1 MSEKRTRRRPG
12 KMESGAGRG
21 SGSFEKPKNLKETF
35 SKLLGYLRPYRL
47 QLGVV
52 IVFAIGSAAFSIVG
66 PKILGRATTNI
77 FEGLVAKI
85 AGLPGGGIDFGYLGN
100 IILILIGLYLLS
112 AFFSFVQGFI
122 VTGVAQKISYNLRR
136 EISQKVNRLPLK
148 YFDTVT
154 HGEVLSR
161 VTNDV
166 DTVSQSLSQST
177 SQIITSGTSFI
188 GVLIMMISISWQM
201 TLAAILM
208 LPISMALVMVVVK
221 RSQKYFVAQQ
231 KNLGYVN
238 GHIEEVY
245 GGHNVMKA
253 FNAEEQVIEEF
264 NKING
269 ELYDSAW
276 KSQFLSGMMMPIMVF
291 IGNLGYVVV
300 SILGG
305 WLAVRK
311 VIEVG
316 DILSFIQY
324 IRNFTQPVLPIK
336 AVVSPGSATKDTP
349 SKTHS
354 SAPGYLK
361 KTSLNSIHPLKSL
374 PNSFGFMGS
383 TITASLSKTSEI
395 LWAETEA
402 LGNIIETMDIIRK
415 DIIIC
420 MVY

>member
-1 MSEKRTRRRPG
+1 MKRGQEEGLG
-12 KMESGAGRG
+12 KWKWSWQRFRILRETQ
-21 SGSFEKPKNLKETF
+21 NLKETF

-324 IRNFTQPVLPIK
+324 IRNFTQPVNQLP
-336 AVVSPGSATKDTP
+336 
-349 SKTHS
+349 
-354 SAPGYLK
+354 
-361 KTSLNSIHPLKSL
+361 
-374 PNSFGFMGS
+374 
-383 TITASLSKTSEI
+383 
-395 LWAETEA
+395 
-402 LGNIIETMDIIRK
+402 R
-415 DIIIC
+415 
-420 MVY
+420 